1 MSDLGTGLTLIQGD
15 ALKVLASIEVGSID
29 AVITDV
35 PYGETS
41 LKWDRWPTGWLAAVA
56 PLLKP
61 TGSLWCFG
69 SMRMFL
75 DHAEEFREHFAF
87 GQDLVWEKQNGSGLH
102 NDRFRRVHEC
112 ITHWVPKASKWGEV
126 FKVPVKTNDA
136 TARTV
141 RRKTRPAHW
150 GAIGTDRVFTSEDG
164 GPRLMRSVIAM
175 RNCHGRA
182 IHPTQKPEDI
192 VEPLLRYSVPPGGL
206 VLDPF
211 AGSGTTLAVA
221 RSLGMRC
228 IGIEA
233 DPKHYQSACDRL
245 RGSLP
250 LGGAA

>member
-1 MSDLGTGLTLIQGD
+1 MSLGPGITLTHGD
-15 ALKVLASIEVGSID
+15 MFTELLKIAPASID

-56 PLLKP
+56 PLLKRS
-61 TGSLWCFG
+61 GSLWCFG

-75 DHAEEFREHFAF
+75 EHAEEFREHFRF
-87 GQDLVWEKQNGSGLH
+87 VQDIVWEKQNGSGFH
-102 NDRFRRVHEC
+102 ADRFKRVHEAAV
-112 ITHWVPKASKWGEV
+112 HWAPKGVKWSET
-126 FKVPVKTNDA
+126 FNLPVTTNDA

-141 RRKTRPAHW
+141 RRKKRPAHW
-150 GAIGTDRVFTSEDG
+150 GEVGESTFTSQDG
-164 GPRLMRSVIAM
+164 GPRLMRSVITVK
-175 RNCHGRA
+175 NCHGRA
-182 IHPTQKPEDI
+182 LHPTQKPEDI
-192 VEPLLRYSVPPGGL
+192 VEPLLRSSVPPGGL

-233 DPKHYQSACDRL
+233 NATYFEAATDRL
-245 RGSLP
+245 RGTFQF
-250 LGGAA
+250 GGTA